1 MLKSQEDRMLTL
13 IITVWLECLRWSLLK
28 SIVTTAE
35 GISQSGFN
43 IVNSL
48 SLSLQYPYHLC
59 LLSHSS
65 KREWYG
71 KPFI

>member
-48 SLSLQYPYHLC
+48 SLSPVP
-59 LLSHSS
+59 LSPMLAKS
-65 KREWYG
+65 
-71 KPFI
+71 FL

>member
-13 IITVWLECLRWSLLK
+13 ITTVWLECLRWSLLK

-35 GISQSGFN
+35 GISHSGLN

-48 SLSLQYPYHLC
+48 SLSPVP
-59 LLSHSS
+59 LSTMLAKS
-65 KREWYG
+65 
-71 KPFI
+71 FL

>member
-1 MLKSQEDRMLTL
+1 MDHITVSKKWEKKPFLMLKSQEDRMLTL

-48 SLSLQYPYHLC
+48 SLSSTPITYAC
-59 LLSHSS
+59 
-65 KREWYG
+65 
-71 KPFI
+71 

>member
-48 SLSLQYPYHLC
+48 SLSL
-59 LLSHSS
+59 SS
-65 KREWYG
+65 TPITYAC
-71 KPFI
+71 